1 MKSVNSQN
9 LDGKVALVTGAGSG
23 IGEASARWLAREG
36 VKVGVLSRT
45 ASEIQKLA
53 KEITEQGGE
62 ALALRAD
69 VGHESQMTNAVKR
82 ISQKWKRLDIVI
94 ANAGINGVW
103 APLDKLRVDEWD
115 ETIRINLRGTFLT
128 IRSALPL
135 LKKRGGSI
143 VVIASVNGTR
153 MFSNVGASAY
163 ATSKAAQTAF
173 AKMLAVELAQYAIR
187 VNVICP
193 GSIDTEIDDNT
204 DRSATKD
211 LGPKV
216 EYPEGKIPLTGH
228 QPGKSIQVARLA
240 GFLASDDA
248 DHISGTEI
256 FLDGAQSLLQG

>member
-1 MKSVNSQN
+1 MKSVDSRK
-9 LDGKVALVTGAGSG
+9 LVGKVALVTGAGSG
-23 IGEASARWLAREG
+23 IGEATARWLANEG
-36 VKVGVLSRT
+36 VKVAALSRT
-45 ASEIQKLA
+45 TSEIRKLA
-53 KEITEQGGE
+53 KNIIEQGGE

-69 VGHESQMTNAVKR
+69 VGHEAQMENAVKR
-82 ISQKWKRLDIVI
+82 IGEKWKRLDIVI

-103 APLDKLRVDEWD
+103 APLEKLRVHEWD

-128 IRSALPL
+128 IRAALPL

-153 MFSNVGASAY
+153 MFSNSGASAY
-163 ATSKAAQTAF
+163 AATKAAQTAF
-173 AKMLAVELAQYAIR
+173 AKMLAVELARYDIR

-193 GSIDTEIDDNT
+193 GSIDTQIDDNT
-204 DRSATKD
+204 DRRATKN

-216 EYPEGKIPLTGH
+216 VYPEGKIPLTGRK
-228 QPGKSIQVARLA
+228 PGKSIQVARLA

-256 FLDGAQSLLQG
+256 FLDGAQSLFQG